1 LIYSPGEAKNQTKRE
16 KRNPFNMLSFFFKK
30 ERQLETLIY
39 NYLENLGMIQNHFV
53 KAINICLRQGVSDD
67 FCYLMDQTHKFESR
81 ADDLRDQVNELMY
94 SRALIPESREDVMAL
109 LERVDEIPRS
119 FEQILNMIRTQK
131 ITFPE
136 FLVLD
141 VQELIRVSI
150 ESCDLMVK
158 QIDLMIKKK
167 VGVRTLLSTID
178 QNESHCDHIER
189 RMIVKLFD
197 SELDPFL
204 KMQLKELVIVLGE
217 ISDQAD
223 RVSKRVN
230 IMAMKRRV

>member
-1 LIYSPGEAKNQTKRE
+1 M
-16 KRNPFNMLSFFFKK
+16 FSFLFKK
-30 ERQLETLIY
+30 EQQLETLIY
-39 NYLENLGMIQNHFV
+39 QYLENLTRTQEHFV
-53 KAINICLRQGVSDD
+53 KAMETCLDEGLCGE
-67 FCYLMDQTHKFESR
+67 FGFLIDQTHKFESK
-81 ADDLRDQVNELMY
+81 ADEIKEEVNVLMY
-94 SRALIPESREDVMAL
+94 SRALIPEMREDIMAL

-131 ITFPE
+131 LIFPE

-158 QIDLMIKKK
+158 QIEVMIKKK
-167 VGVRTLLSTID
+167 EGVRTLLSTID

-189 RMIVKLFD
+189 RMIDKLFD
-197 SELDPFL
+197 SELEPFL

>member
-1 LIYSPGEAKNQTKRE
+1 
-16 KRNPFNMLSFFFKK
+16 MLNFFFKK

-39 NYLENLGMIQNHFV
+39 DYLQNLGMIQKHFV
-53 KAINICLRQGVSDD
+53 KAMNICLKDGVSDD
-67 FCYLMDQTHKFESR
+67 FCYLMDQAHKFESR

-94 SRALIPESREDVMAL
+94 SRALIPEAREDIMAL
-109 LERVDEIPRS
+109 LEKVDEIPRS

-131 ITFPE
+131 VRFPE

-150 ESCDLMVK
+150 ESCDLMIK
-158 QIDLMIKKK
+158 QIDVMIKKK
-167 VGVRTLLSTID
+167 EGVRTLLSTID

-189 RMIVKLFD
+189 RMINKLFD
-197 SELDPFL
+197 SDLDSFL

-230 IMAMKRRV
+230 ILTMKRRV

>member
-1 LIYSPGEAKNQTKRE
+1 
-16 KRNPFNMLSFFFKK
+16 MLEFFFKK
-30 ERQLETLIY
+30 ERQLESLIY
-39 NYLENLGMIQNHFV
+39 SYLENLGMIQKHFV
-53 KAINICLRQGVSDD
+53 KAMNICLKEGVSDD
-67 FCYLMDQTHKFESR
+67 FCFLMDQTHRFESR
-81 ADDLRDQVNELMY
+81 ADDLRDEINELMY

-119 FEQILNMIRTQK
+119 FEHVLNIILTEK
-131 ITFPE
+131 IALPD

-141 VQELIRVSI
+141 VQELIRISI
-150 ESCDLMVK
+150 ESCDLMAK
-158 QIDLMIKKK
+158 QIDVMIKKRE
-167 VGVRTLLSTID
+167 GIRALMSTID

-189 RMIVKLFD
+189 RIIVKLFESD
-197 SELDPFL
+197 LEPFL

-217 ISDQAD
+217 ISDQVD

>member
-1 LIYSPGEAKNQTKRE
+1 M
-16 KRNPFNMLSFFFKK
+16 RNFFFKK
-30 ERQLETLIY
+30 TRQLEALIY
-39 NYLENLGMIQNHFV
+39 NYLENLGMIQKNFV
-53 KAINICLRQGVSDD
+53 KAINICLKEGVSDD
-67 FCYLMDQTHKFESR
+67 FCFLMEQAHKFESR
-81 ADDLRDQVNELMY
+81 ADDIRDEVNELMY

-131 ITFPE
+131 VTFPE
-136 FLVLD
+136 FLILD

-150 ESCDLMVK
+150 ESCNLMIK
-158 QIDLMIKKK
+158 QIDVMIKKK
-167 VGVRTLLSTID
+167 VGVRTIHSTID
-178 QNESHCDHIER
+178 QNESYCDHIER
-189 RMIVKLFD
+189 RMIDKLFD

-204 KMQLKELVIVLGE
+204 KMQLKEMVIVLGE